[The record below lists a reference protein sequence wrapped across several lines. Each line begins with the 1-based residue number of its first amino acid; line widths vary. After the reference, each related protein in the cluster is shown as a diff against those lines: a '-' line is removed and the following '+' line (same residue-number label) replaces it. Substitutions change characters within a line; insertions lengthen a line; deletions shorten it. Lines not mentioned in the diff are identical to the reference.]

1 MRNIK
6 LFASPS
12 WLPISVRASICRVC
26 PNELLMMENVNLS
39 MKLCFI
45 SNHYSPGVKIN
56 QLKLFS
62 VDKQAVFL
70 KSFIRKIPYSAD
82 SRAARCT
89 LFTRVDFHILK
100 EKHIFYWRQPSE
112 TPHFFPFPFGI
123 GSSLDAVYRKNTAN
137 RFKTIL
143 LMIILFLRRL
153 HTASRALPRSCSFRV
168 VK

>member
-12 WLPISVRASICRVC
+12 WLSISVRESICRVC

-45 SNHYSPGVKIN
+45 FNHYSPGDKIN
-56 QLKLFS
+56 ELKLFS

-82 SRAARCT
+82 GRAARCT

-100 EKHIFYWRQPSE
+100 EKHIFYWTHPSRNSS
-112 TPHFFPFPFGI
+112 HFSFSI
-123 GSSLDAVYRKNTAN
+123 WN
-137 RFKTIL
+137 RI
-143 LMIILFLRRL
+143 FLRRSISQE
-153 HTASRALPRSCSFRV
+153 HCQYI
-168 VK
+168 